1 MVESFTCIQ
10 HVFTTVARYVD
21 QNASANDAFFTQ
33 RSNARLG
40 QGADSGISAV
50 PIPDLV
56 VVPNVAERVVLS

>member
-33 RSNARLG
+33 WSNARLG
-40 QGADSGISAV
+40 QGTDSGIGAV
-50 PIPDLV
+50 AIPNLIVIPDM
-56 VVPNVAERVVLS
+56 PKGVVLS